1 MKRGAFPP
9 SPLPAELPARASHP
23 GWTLLAFALL
33 SLAVGLA
40 WTPRQLL
47 PALLGSLL
55 YLFMPS
61 PAFRAY
67 RSVLAFL
74 PLLVILPLFHLL
86 DWVGFSAEGLLPWRV
101 DSAGLGRGLWI
112 SLRLALWILIS
123 ARSIERL
130 HPAALL
136 ARLPRSP
143 RLARMMLA
151 PLLALSWLELILREA
166 WLLERAW
173 RSRGGLGSRRLP
185 GAHWPSLLLPLFRNV
200 MAQADTLAEALEI
213 RRFPDR
219 WAGAP
224 RQMHGATD
232 LLPPLGALIVLLL
245 TLWFRGGGA

>member
-1 MKRGAFPP
+1 VKRSAFPP
-9 SPLPAELPARASHP
+9 SPLPAELPGRAAHP

-55 YLFMPS
+55 YLVLPL

-67 RSVLAFL
+67 RAVLAFL
-74 PLLVILPLFHLL
+74 PLLLLLPLFHLL
-86 DWVGFSAEGLLPWRV
+86 DWVGFAAEGVLPWRIEA
-101 DSAGLGRGLWI
+101 AGLARGLQL
-112 SLRLALWILIS
+112 SLRLGLWILIS

-136 ARLPRSP
+136 ARLPRRP

-173 RSRGGLGSRRLP
+173 RARGGVRRLS

-200 MAQADTLAEALEI
+200 MARADILAEALEI
-213 RRFPDR
+213 RRFPER

-224 RQMHGATD
+224 SRERGAAD
-232 LLPPLGALIVLLL
+232 LLPPLGALIVLLV
-245 TLWFRGGGA
+245 TLWIRGGGA